1 MDGALESADGAKVLD
16 ALRRPLGQAAADDA
30 SEEAAPGKVRRKS
43 QGEPKPR
50 PPKAPK
56 ETELQKNLRLF
67 RASLV
72 RMATRLSQQRD
83 RGAALQGSS
92 ALASALVA
100 DVERAQEKLNDL
112 KAEAEQL
119 DGEFEIPVDLKNRAE
134 KLAEDLKV
142 FARYKL
148 PAA

>member
-50 PPKAPK
+50 PPK

-67 RASLV
+67 RTSLV